1 MGLLA
6 GPSSKAKAMAEAR
19 TAHQLY
25 SFLWGGLEKPVL
37 LEEEGA
43 EDPRED
49 WWWFEPPPP
58 PGVKVDC

>member
-1 MGLLA
+1 
-6 GPSSKAKAMAEAR
+6 MAEAR